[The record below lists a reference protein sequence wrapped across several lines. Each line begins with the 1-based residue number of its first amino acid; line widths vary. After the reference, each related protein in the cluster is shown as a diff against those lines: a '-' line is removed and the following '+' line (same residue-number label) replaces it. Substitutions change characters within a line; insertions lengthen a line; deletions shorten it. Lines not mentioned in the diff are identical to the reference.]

1 MRSNR
6 RWINTLVVIDMVTDA
21 VLAREGF
28 EYEGPIAEAA
38 GETTTTTLTEMIRN
52 ASWEAG
58 VMYFAEK
65 PGIKGLVSVKDITG
79 EDTLVAR
86 FPIYDKVDAG
96 AIAEGSDFTTNSA
109 LDTSGSADATVSEH
123 AIKFTVTDMS
133 INATVE
139 DVMNPSDAISK
150 KAVSEGSIAG
160 RAAAEALQR
169 LQDQDICA
177 LFSAFNSST
186 GSNSGPL
193 TQTLIIN
200 AVTQLN
206 VDNIPGDR
214 RAAALHSKQWQAL
227 LPVFDD
233 ANVFGAQGAEA
244 VATGAVGSIYGV
256 LIFETNNI
264 RTATVSSSTVY
275 AGAVMHVSAVGLGTK
290 GPLPQGEAERD
301 ASLRATELVFT
312 GVWGEVEYRGQA
324 TTNGRG
330 GAGVYFYSN
339 TTN

>member
-1 MRSNR
+1 M
-6 RWINTLVVIDMVTDA
+6 
-21 VLAREGF
+21 
-28 EYEGPIAEAA
+28 A
-38 GETTTTTLTEMIRN
+38 GETTTTTLTEMVRN
-52 ASWEAG
+52 AAWAEG
-58 VMYFAEK
+58 QLYFAERS
-65 PGIKGLVSVKDITG
+65 GIKGLVSEKDITG

-86 FPIYDKVDAG
+86 FPIYDKVNAG
-96 AIAEGSDFTTNSA
+96 AIAEGSDYTTNSA
-109 LDTSGSADATVSEH
+109 LDTTGSADATVSEH
-123 AIKFTVTDMS
+123 AIKFQVTDLS
-133 INATVE
+133 LNATVA
-139 DVMNPSDAISK
+139 DVMNPSDAVNK

-193 TQTLIIN
+193 TQTLLLD
-200 AVTQLN
+200 AVIQLN
-206 VDNIPGDR
+206 VDNIPHELR
-214 RAAALHSKQWQAL
+214 SAALHSKQWQAL

-244 VATGAVGSIYGV
+244 VSTGAVGSIYGL

-264 RTATVSSSTVY
+264 RTATVSGSTVY
-275 AGAVMHVSAVGLGTK
+275 AGAVMHASAVGVGTK
-290 GPLPQGEAERD
+290 GEMPMSEAERD

-312 GVWGEVEYRGQA
+312 GIWGEVEYRGQA

>member
-1 MRSNR
+1 MAN
-6 RWINTLVVIDMVTDA
+6 
-21 VLAREGF
+21 
-28 EYEGPIAEAA
+28 
-38 GETTTTTLTEMIRN
+38 ETTTTTLTEMIRN
-52 ASWEAG
+52 AAWAEG
-58 VMYFAEK
+58 QMYFAER

-86 FPIYDKVDAG
+86 FPIYDKVSAG
-96 AIAEGSDFTTNSA
+96 AATEGTDYTTNSA

-123 AIKFTVTDMS
+123 AIKFFITDLS
-133 INATVE
+133 LNATVE
-139 DVMNPSDAISK
+139 DVINPSDAVQK
-150 KAVSEGSIAG
+150 KAISESSIAG

-177 LFSAFNSST
+177 LFSAFDSST

-193 TQTLIIN
+193 TQTLLLDAVGSLNIN
-200 AVTQLN
+200 
-206 VDNIPGDR
+206 NIPSEFR
-214 RAAALHSKQWQAL
+214 SAALHSKQWQAL

-244 VATGAVGSIYGV
+244 VATGAVGSIYGL
-256 LIFETNNI
+256 LIFETNNV

-275 AGAVMHVSAVGLGTK
+275 AGAVMHATAVGVGTK
-290 GPLPQGEAERD
+290 GQLPMGESERD
-301 ASLRATELVFT
+301 ASMRGTECVFT

-324 TTNGRG
+324 NTNGRG
-330 GAGVYFYSN
+330 GAGVYLYSN